1 MQNGNYRLGL
11 SATMSTVTDSQEEEL
26 RLTADQGYLAA
37 YYFIRQFYERDGR
50 KPESMF
56 LLLSWMELEGRR
68 MSSDPAQWE
77 DWMHSID
84 VALERGGDGF
94 SDPPPPPLSK

>member
-1 MQNGNYRLGL
+1 M
-11 SATMSTVTDSQEEEL
+11 AAVTDPRDGEP
-26 RLTADQGYLAA
+26 RLTADQGYVAA

-56 LLLSWMELEGRR
+56 LLLSWMELEGPR

-77 DWMHSID
+77 DWMRSVD
-84 VALERGGDGF
+84 ESLDRGAERF
-94 SDPPPPPLSK
+94 SDPLPAPLSE